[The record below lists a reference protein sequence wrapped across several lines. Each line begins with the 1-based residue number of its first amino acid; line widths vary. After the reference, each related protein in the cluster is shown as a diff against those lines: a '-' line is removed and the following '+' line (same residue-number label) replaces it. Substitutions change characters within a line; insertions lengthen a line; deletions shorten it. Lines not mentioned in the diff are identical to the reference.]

1 MGPSSGAT
9 PLHNLTV
16 SRRQDSRSDGVPSSA
31 RPMPEWQISSSGNA
45 NTTFRN
51 IALSPLQGF
60 HPDLRQGGGNEARG
74 VKIRQSVPSSQRS
87 LRRSRHLQYH
97 ALTNSLA
104 SISSAFWFAA
114 GFAHGAATRGCKR
127 FVRPL
132 TVSGPLPFQLPTI
145 FLICGAVT
153 FDQKLNRKSLL

>member
-1 MGPSSGAT
+1 MRHVTLSFARFVFRQLSMGPSSGAT

-16 SRRQDSRSDGVPSSA
+16 SRRQDSRSDGVPCSA

-60 HPDLRQGGGNEARG
+60 HPDLRQGGGSEARG

-104 SISSAFWFAA
+104 SISAAFWFAA
-114 GFAHGAATRGCKR
+114 GFAHGGLCPHLVASGLTCNMRTILQR
-127 FVRPL
+127 SVRAY
-132 TVSGPLPFQLPTI
+132 G
-145 FLICGAVT
+145 
-153 FDQKLNRKSLL
+153 